1 MIASSLLVA
10 PAARASNVSTSA
22 CVMKSLVA
30 SPGGIGIGAA
40 ASRFLPS
47 SDSKPNERRSASRR
61 RFFPH
66 QPNTAR
72 KSQESLLSF
81 SLSGR
86 TDFHHGIAPVVSS
99 YQHRH
104 SNSEHLVSPDL
115 TA

>member
-10 PAARASNVSTSA
+10 PAARASSVSTSA
-22 CVMKSLVA
+22 WVMKSFVA

-47 SDSKPNERRSASRR
+47 RDSNPNARRSASRR

-66 QPNTAR
+66 QPNTVR
-72 KSQESLLSF
+72 ESPESLLSF
-81 SLSGR
+81 SLSGQ
-86 TDFHHGIAPVVSS
+86 TYFHHGIAPVVSR
-99 YQHRH
+99 YQHRL